1 LPKFL
6 PIASIFAGNSY
17 ARAIQ
22 DLLTMRFFNLRALA
36 GRVHIGLRS
45 QILLLGVAGTLVVGA
60 IYFAG
65 LLFEQG
71 SREVADRFS
80 RLESLTARVSE
91 GLLQG
96 RQIATEFLQKPND
109 KKVSAHDE
117 TLKAATGYLSAIEEI
132 AGQLPEGDPL
142 RQAQTFRPV
151 IASYATR
158 FSNVVSAQKVVG
170 FNEND
175 GLQGKLRTAVHSIE
189 SKLKTFDQPR
199 LSVLMLMMR
208 RHEKDFMLRG
218 DEKYG
223 DELKKRADEFS
234 AELKK
239 ADLPDDAKA
248 DITKLLNIYKS
259 SFLAYMVGQGTLLE
273 EAEDLAQIYGRLRPN
288 LENVRRAADQRLASV
303 KADLAT
309 VERYI
314 IWSICITIAVMIAVA
329 LLFGRRLTAPLV
341 KMVRAMEELAQGNLD
356 HEVER
361 IARRDEIGK
370 ISGALQVFHGKLA
383 ENRRLAA
390 DQENTKREAETQRKR
405 AVLEIADGF
414 EKTVGEIVG
423 TVSAASVEIEQAADG
438 LQKTADATNSLS
450 ATVAAASEQSSA
462 SVQSAAAACE
472 QLVASVTEISRQAGE
487 SHRVA
492 TSAVAQAGL
501 TNEQIANLSQ
511 AADRIGEIVKM
522 ISGVA
527 AQTNLLA
534 LNATIEAARA
544 GEAGKGFAVV
554 AGEVK
559 ALAGQTAKATE
570 EISKQV
576 IQIQSATQLSVDAIK
591 GIGSTIESIAG
602 IAAEMA
608 HSVEQQGA
616 ATQEI
621 ARSVQQAAQGATQ
634 VSGNIGEVSRGAS
647 DTGAAA
653 GQVHGSAQALLAESN
668 RLTDEVR
675 QFLATVRAA

>member
-1 LPKFL
+1 MKF
-6 PIASIFAGNSY
+6 PS
-17 ARAIQ
+17 
-22 DLLTMRFFNLRALA
+22 MRGIA
-36 GRVHIGLRS
+36 GRAYIGLRS
-45 QILLLGVAGTLVVGA
+45 QILLLGVAGTIVVGA

-71 SREVADRFS
+71 SREVADRFAK
-80 RLESLTARVSE
+80 LESLTARVSE

-96 RQIATEFLQKPND
+96 REIATGFLQKPND
-109 KKVSAHDE
+109 KKVAAHDE
-117 TLKAATGYLSAIEEI
+117 TVKAAAGHLAAIEGI
-132 AGQLPEGDPL
+132 AGQLAEGDPL
-142 RQAQTFRPV
+142 RQALTFRAV
-151 IASYATR
+151 IASYNTR

-175 GLQGKLRTAVHSIE
+175 GLQGKLRAAVHSIE

-223 DELKKRADEFS
+223 DELKKRADEFTV
-234 AELKK
+234 ELKK
-239 ADLPDDAKA
+239 ADLPEDGKA
-248 DITKLLNIYKS
+248 DITRLLDTYKS
-259 SFLAYMVGQGTLLE
+259 SFLSYMVGRGTLLE
-273 EAEDLAQIYGRLRPN
+273 EADDLAQIYDRLRPN
-288 LENVRRAADQRLASV
+288 LDGVRRAADQRLESV

-314 IWSICITIAVMIAVA
+314 IWSVCITVAVMIAVA

-341 KMVRAMEELAQGNLD
+341 KMVRAMEQLAQGNLD
-356 HEVER
+356 HALDR

-370 ISGALQVFHGKLA
+370 ISDALQVFHGKLA

-390 DQENTKREAETQRKR
+390 NQENAKREAEAQRKQTM
-405 AVLEIADGF
+405 LQIANGF

-423 TVSAASVEIEQAADG
+423 TVAAASVEIEHAADG
-438 LQKTADATNSLS
+438 LQRTADATNTLS
-450 ATVAAASEQSSA
+450 ATAAAASEQSSA
-462 SVQSAAAACE
+462 SVQSAAAACK
-472 QLVASVTEISRQAGE
+472 QLVSSVAEISRQAGE
-487 SHRVA
+487 SQRVA
-492 TSAVAQAGL
+492 TSAVAQAGQ
-501 TNEQIANLSQ
+501 TNAQIAELSQ
-511 AADRIGEIVKM
+511 TADRIGEIIKM

-527 AQTNLLA
+527 DQTNLLA

-554 AGEVK
+554 AAEVK

-570 EISKQV
+570 EISKQIV
-576 IQIQSATQLSVDAIK
+576 QIQSATGHSVDAIK
-591 GIGSTIESIAG
+591 GIGSTIETIAEIAASIAR
-602 IAAEMA
+602 
-608 HSVEQQGA
+608 SVEQQGS

-647 DTGAAA
+647 NTGAAA
-653 GQVHGSAQALLAESN
+653 SQVHSSAQALLAENN
-668 RLTDEVR
+668 RLAHEVR
-675 QFLATVRAA
+675 QFLATVRVA

>member
-1 LPKFL
+1 
-6 PIASIFAGNSY
+6 
-17 ARAIQ
+17 
-22 DLLTMRFFNLRALA
+22 MRFSDMRGMA
-36 GRVHIGLRS
+36 GRAHIGLRS
-45 QILLLGVAGTLVVGA
+45 QILLLGVAGTVVVGA
-60 IYFAG
+60 IYFVG
-65 LLFEQG
+65 LMFEQD
-71 SREVADRFS
+71 SRAVADRFS

-96 RQIATEFLQKPND
+96 REIATGFLQKPTD
-109 KKVSAHDE
+109 KKVAAHDE
-117 TLKAATGYLSAIEEI
+117 TVKAATGYLSAIEDI
-132 AGQLPEGDPL
+132 AGKLPEGDPL
-142 RQAQTFRPV
+142 RQALTFRPV
-151 IASYATR
+151 IASYTTR

-223 DELKKRADEFS
+223 DELKKRADEFT

-239 ADLPDDAKA
+239 TDLPEDTKA
-248 DITKLLNIYKS
+248 EITKLLNTYKS
-259 SFLAYMVGQGTLLE
+259 SFLSYMVGQGTLLE
-273 EAEDLAQIYGRLRPN
+273 EAADLAQIYDRLRPN
-288 LENVRRAADQRLASV
+288 LENVRRAADQRLESV
-303 KADLAT
+303 KAELAM

-314 IWSICITIAVMIAVA
+314 IWSICITVAAMIAVA

-341 KMVRAMEELAQGNLD
+341 KMVRAMEQLAQGNLD
-356 HEVER
+356 LVVER

-390 DQENTKREAETQRKR
+390 DQDNAKREAETQRKQ

-423 TVSAASVEIEQAADG
+423 TVSAASVEIEHAADG
-438 LQKTADATNSLS
+438 LQRTADATNTLS

-462 SVQSAAAACE
+462 NVQSAAAACE
-472 QLVASVTEISRQAGE
+472 QLVSSVAEISRQAGE
-487 SHRVA
+487 SQRVA
-492 TSAVAQAGL
+492 ASAVQQASQ
-501 TNEQIANLSQ
+501 TNAQIAELSQ
-511 AADRIGEIVKM
+511 SADRIGEIIKM

-554 AGEVK
+554 ANEVK
-559 ALAGQTAKATE
+559 ALASQTAKATE
-570 EISKQV
+570 EISKQ
-576 IQIQSATQLSVDAIK
+576 IAQIQSATQLSVDAIK
-591 GIGSTIESIAG
+591 GISGTIESIAG
-602 IAAEMA
+602 IAASMTQ
-608 HSVEQQGA
+608 SVEQQGA

-653 GQVHGSAQALLAESN
+653 GQVHSSAQALLVESN
-668 RLTDEVR
+668 RLADEVR
-675 QFLATVRAA
+675 QFLSTVRAA

>member
-1 LPKFL
+1 
-6 PIASIFAGNSY
+6 
-17 ARAIQ
+17 
-22 DLLTMRFFNLRALA
+22 MRFSDMRGMA
-36 GRVHIGLRS
+36 GRANIGLRS
-45 QILLLGVAGTLVVGA
+45 QILLLGVAGTVVVGA
-60 IYFAG
+60 IYFVG
-65 LLFEQG
+65 LMFEQD
-71 SREVADRFS
+71 SRAVADRFS
-80 RLESLTARVSE
+80 RLEALTARVSE

-96 RQIATEFLQKPND
+96 REIATGFLQKPTD
-109 KKVSAHDE
+109 KKVAAHDE
-117 TLKAATGYLSAIEEI
+117 TVKAATGYLSAIEEI
-132 AGQLPEGDPL
+132 AGKLPESDPL
-142 RQAQTFRPV
+142 RQALTFRPV
-151 IASYATR
+151 IASYTTR

-175 GLQGKLRTAVHSIE
+175 GLQGKLRAAVHSIE

-223 DELKKRADEFS
+223 DELRKRADEFM

-239 ADLPDDAKA
+239 TDFPEDTKA
-248 DITKLLNIYKS
+248 EITKLLDTYKS
-259 SFLAYMVGQGTLLE
+259 SFLSYMVGQGTLLE
-273 EAEDLAQIYGRLRPN
+273 EAADLAQIYDRLRPN
-288 LENVRRAADQRLASV
+288 LENVRRAADQRLESV
-303 KADLAT
+303 KADLAM

-314 IWSICITIAVMIAVA
+314 IWSICITVAAMIAVA

-341 KMVRAMEELAQGNLD
+341 KMVRAMEQLAQGNLD
-356 HEVER
+356 LVVER

-370 ISGALQVFHGKLA
+370 ISDALQVFHGKLA

-390 DQENTKREAETQRKR
+390 DQENAKREAETQRKQ
-405 AVLEIADGF
+405 AVLEIAEGF

-423 TVSAASVEIEQAADG
+423 TVSAASVEIEHAADG
-438 LQKTADATNSLS
+438 LQRTADATNTLS

-462 SVQSAAAACE
+462 NVQSAAAACD
-472 QLVASVTEISRQAGE
+472 QLVSSVAEISRQAGE
-487 SHRVA
+487 SQRVA
-492 TSAVAQAGL
+492 ASAVAQASQ
-501 TNEQIANLSQ
+501 TNAQIAELSQ
-511 AADRIGEIVKM
+511 SADRIGEIIKM

-544 GEAGKGFAVV
+544 GEAGRGFAVV
-554 AGEVK
+554 ANEVK
-559 ALAGQTAKATE
+559 ALASQTAKATE
-570 EISKQV
+570 EISKQ
-576 IQIQSATQLSVDAIK
+576 IGQIQSATQLSVDAIK
-591 GIGSTIESIAG
+591 GIGGTIESIAG
-602 IAAEMA
+602 IAASMTQ
-608 HSVEQQGA
+608 SVEQQGA

-653 GQVHGSAQALLAESN
+653 GQVHSSAQALLVESN
-668 RLTDEVR
+668 RLADEVR

>member
-1 LPKFL
+1 
-6 PIASIFAGNSY
+6 
-17 ARAIQ
+17 
-22 DLLTMRFFNLRALA
+22 MRFSDMRGMA
-36 GRVHIGLRS
+36 GRANIGLRS
-45 QILLLGVAGTLVVGA
+45 QILLLGVAGTVVVGA
-60 IYFAG
+60 IYFVG
-65 LLFEQG
+65 LMFEQD
-71 SREVADRFS
+71 SRAVADRFS
-80 RLESLTARVSE
+80 RLEALTARVSE

-96 RQIATEFLQKPND
+96 REIATGFLQKPTD
-109 KKVSAHDE
+109 KKVAAHDE
-117 TLKAATGYLSAIEEI
+117 TVKAATGYLAAIEEI
-132 AGQLPEGDPL
+132 AGKLPEGDPL
-142 RQAQTFRPV
+142 RQALTFRPV
-151 IASYATR
+151 IASYTTR

-175 GLQGKLRTAVHSIE
+175 GLQGKLRAAVHSIE

-223 DELKKRADEFS
+223 DELRKRADEFI
-234 AELKK
+234 AELNKT
-239 ADLPDDAKA
+239 DLPEDTKA
-248 DITKLLNIYKS
+248 EITKLLDTYKS
-259 SFLAYMVGQGTLLE
+259 CFLSYMVGQGTLLE
-273 EAEDLAQIYGRLRPN
+273 EAADLAQIYDRLRPN
-288 LENVRRAADQRLASV
+288 LENVRRAADQRLESV
-303 KADLAT
+303 KADLAM

-314 IWSICITIAVMIAVA
+314 IWSICITVAAMIAVA

-341 KMVRAMEELAQGNLD
+341 KMVRAMEQLAQGNLD
-356 HEVER
+356 LVVER

-370 ISGALQVFHGKLA
+370 ISDALQVFHGKLA
-383 ENRRLAA
+383 ENQRLAA
-390 DQENTKREAETQRKR
+390 DQENAKREAETQRKQ

-423 TVSAASVEIEQAADG
+423 TVSAASVEIEHAADG
-438 LQKTADATNSLS
+438 LQRTADATNTLS

-462 SVQSAAAACE
+462 NVQSAAAACE
-472 QLVASVTEISRQAGE
+472 QLVCSVAEISRQAGE
-487 SHRVA
+487 SQRVA
-492 TSAVAQAGL
+492 TSAVAQASQ
-501 TNEQIANLSQ
+501 TNTQIAELSQ
-511 AADRIGEIVKM
+511 SADRIGEIIKM

-554 AGEVK
+554 ANEVK
-559 ALAGQTAKATE
+559 ALASQTAKATE

-576 IQIQSATQLSVDAIK
+576 VQIQSATQLSVDAIK
-591 GIGSTIESIAG
+591 RIGSTIESIAG
-602 IAAEMA
+602 IAASMTQ
-608 HSVEQQGA
+608 SVEQQGA

-653 GQVHGSAQALLAESN
+653 GQVHGSAQALLVESN
-668 RLTDEVR
+668 RLADEVR

>member
-1 LPKFL
+1 
-6 PIASIFAGNSY
+6 
-17 ARAIQ
+17 
-22 DLLTMRFFNLRALA
+22 MRFSDMRGMA
-36 GRVHIGLRS
+36 GRANIGLRS
-45 QILLLGVAGTLVVGA
+45 QILLLGVAGTVVVGA
-60 IYFAG
+60 IYFVG
-65 LLFEQG
+65 LMFEQD
-71 SREVADRFS
+71 SRAVADRFS
-80 RLESLTARVSE
+80 RLEALTARVSE

-96 RQIATEFLQKPND
+96 REIATGFLQKPTD
-109 KKVSAHDE
+109 KKVAAHDE
-117 TLKAATGYLSAIEEI
+117 TVKAATGYLSAIEEI
-132 AGQLPEGDPL
+132 AGKLPEGDPL
-142 RQAQTFRPV
+142 RQALTFRPV
-151 IASYATR
+151 IASYTTR

-175 GLQGKLRTAVHSIE
+175 GLQGKLRAAVHSIE

-223 DELKKRADEFS
+223 DELRKRADEFM

-239 ADLPDDAKA
+239 TDFPEDTKA
-248 DITKLLNIYKS
+248 EITKLLDTYKS
-259 SFLAYMVGQGTLLE
+259 SFLSYMVGQGTLLE
-273 EAEDLAQIYGRLRPN
+273 EAADLAQIYDRLRPN
-288 LENVRRAADQRLASV
+288 LENVRRAADQRLESV
-303 KADLAT
+303 KADLAM

-314 IWSICITIAVMIAVA
+314 IWSICITVAAMIAVA

-341 KMVRAMEELAQGNLD
+341 KMVRAMEQLAQGNLD
-356 HEVER
+356 LVVER

-370 ISGALQVFHGKLA
+370 ISDALQVFHGKLA

-390 DQENTKREAETQRKR
+390 DQENAKREAETQRKQ

-423 TVSAASVEIEQAADG
+423 TVSAASVEIEHAADG
-438 LQKTADATNSLS
+438 LQRTADATNTLS
-450 ATVAAASEQSSA
+450 ATVVAASEQSSA
-462 SVQSAAAACE
+462 NVQSAAVACE
-472 QLVASVTEISRQAGE
+472 QLVSSVAEITRQAGE
-487 SHRVA
+487 SQRVA
-492 TSAVAQAGL
+492 ASAVAQASQ
-501 TNEQIANLSQ
+501 TNAQIAELSQ
-511 AADRIGEIVKM
+511 SADRIGEIVKM

-544 GEAGKGFAVV
+544 GEAGRGFAVV
-554 AGEVK
+554 ANEVK
-559 ALAGQTAKATE
+559 ALASQTAKATE
-570 EISKQV
+570 EISKQIV
-576 IQIQSATQLSVDAIK
+576 QIQSATQLSVDAIK
-591 GIGSTIESIAG
+591 GIGGTIESIAG
-602 IAAEMA
+602 IAASMTQ
-608 HSVEQQGA
+608 SVEQQGA

-653 GQVHGSAQALLAESN
+653 GQVHSSAQALLVESN
-668 RLTDEVR
+668 RLADEVR